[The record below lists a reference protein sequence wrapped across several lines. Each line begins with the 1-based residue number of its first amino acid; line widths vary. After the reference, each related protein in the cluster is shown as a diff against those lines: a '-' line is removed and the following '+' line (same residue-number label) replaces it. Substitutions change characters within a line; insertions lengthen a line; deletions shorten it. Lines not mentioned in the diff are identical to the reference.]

1 MKEPARWAS
10 VTSFGGNKVQNFV
23 ISWTL
28 EYLECGVLINDRVF
42 RIEKVAPKEKM
53 PKSFRWKTI
62 IFPIKKILFI
72 LLNDDHSFLLFC
84 CCASCRTWGMGF
96 IAMGTIPYFQTDPHH
111 IKKKTLGSVSHHY
124 RKIAIYR
131 WISHYFWFHMQNSQ
145 AELTGKS
152 TKIGCICWSAFMS
165 SGWMDM

>member
-72 LLNDDHSFLLFC
+72 LLND
-84 CCASCRTWGMGF
+84 GF
-96 IAMGTIPYFQTDPHH
+96 SY
-111 IKKKTLGSVSHHY
+111 
-124 RKIAIYR
+124 
-131 WISHYFWFHMQNSQ
+131 
-145 AELTGKS
+145 
-152 TKIGCICWSAFMS
+152 
-165 SGWMDM
+165 